1 MKRIKI
7 EWRRL
12 NLFRRVNELEERCAL
27 VDARIYALRRRVKR
41 LEEAMSADKQSRTEE
56 DIKKDQGI
64 ADGVQDGNAARPTDI
79 LRGGVKDAEREADA
93 NRVLNEFLLFPE
105 ELDRM
110 KEDGHG

>member
-1 MKRIKI
+1 M
-7 EWRRL
+7 
-12 NLFRRVNELEERCAL
+12 
-27 VDARIYALRRRVKR
+27 
-41 LEEAMSADKQSRTEE
+41 
-56 DIKKDQGI
+56 GI
-64 ADGVQDGNAARPTDI
+64 ANRLVIGQFCADQHI